1 MKLGKQ
7 TPPLD
12 LNTLQQMLNFVEAE
26 ASRDDWVTVLMA
38 IKSEFG
44 GSAKAIAQD
53 WSATASN
60 FNDKDFLSTWK
71 SIKGAGSVTIGSLI
85 HQAKANGWTPEPM
98 SNTDRKRLEKE
109 RKQRQAENAKRAARE
124 AQALAEQHQAASE
137 QAYRVLEN
145 AQPAPA
151 NHPYLIRKQI
161 DAHGILFGS
170 VLSYGNALIIPI
182 YGTQKP
188 FIGEVQNVQ
197 SIHAKGD
204 KYFLKGGK
212 KAGGYYPIQW
222 VEGAAIV
229 ICEGFATGAT
239 LAEHYTPFHSV
250 ICAFDTGNLLPVVK
264 AFRAQYPTAEIIIA
278 GDNDRF
284 TKDGKPTDKNAGIE
298 AATKAARWIDG
309 ALMIPEFKD
318 YEQGSDWNDR
328 YLLDAQKVVKH
339 G

>member
-1 MKLGKQ
+1 MNTKHNQ
-7 TPPLD
+7 PLD
-12 LNTLQQMLNFVEAE
+12 LNTLQQVLNFVEAD
-26 ASRDDWVTVLMA
+26 APRDDWARVLMA

-44 GSAKAIAQD
+44 DSARDIAQE

-60 FNDKDFLSTWK
+60 FNVKDFLSTWK
-71 SIKGAGSVTIGSLI
+71 SINAAGRVTIGTLI
-85 HQAKANGWTPEPM
+85 HQAKANGWTPEPI
-98 SNTDRKRLEKE
+98 SNSDRKRLDRE
-109 RKQRQAENAKRAARE
+109 RKQRQAENAKRAELE
-124 AQALAEQHQAASE
+124 AQQITKQHQSASE
-137 QAYRVLEN
+137 QAYRMIES
-145 AQPAPA
+145 AKTAPA
-151 NHPYLIRKQI
+151 NHPYLQRKQI
-161 DAHGILFGS
+161 DAHGILYGA

-197 SIHAKGD
+197 IINAKGN

-212 KAGGYYPIQW
+212 KSGGYYPIQW
-222 VEGAAIV
+222 VGGAAIV

-250 ICAFDTGNLLPVVK
+250 ICAFDAGNMLPVAK
-264 AFRAQYPTAEIIIA
+264 AFRAQYPTAQIIIA

-284 TKDGKPTDKNAGIE
+284 TKHGKPSDKNAGIE